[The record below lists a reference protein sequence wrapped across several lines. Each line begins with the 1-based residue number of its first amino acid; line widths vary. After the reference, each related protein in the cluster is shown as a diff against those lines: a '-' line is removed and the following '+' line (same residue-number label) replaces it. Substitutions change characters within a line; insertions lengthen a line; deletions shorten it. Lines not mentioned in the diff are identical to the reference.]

1 MLKILLIDDD
11 EELCT
16 ELAQVLEGEGFKVD
30 VVFDGLQGLNFLQK
44 SLYKIVILDLKLPG
58 LTGYR
63 VLKDIRKKF
72 KSIKVLVLSGRPL
85 GDPLLQEDGVL
96 QEEEEVLNMADFVI
110 NKPFKIDDLIQK
122 IKILASGFR

>member
-72 KSIKVLVLSGRPL
+72 KSIKVLVLSGRHL
-85 GDPLLQEDGVL
+85 GEPLLQEDGVL